1 MREEGFSLA
10 RLDHLEL
17 FFLILLYEG
26 SLCPKCGHGTRV
38 LSKGW
43 AKCKECGERV
53 ERRKWPPE
61 GEDED

>member
-1 MREEGFSLA
+1 MA

-17 FFLILLYEG
+17 FF
-26 SLCPKCGHGTRV
+26 PKCGHGTRV

-61 GEDED
+61 GKG